1 MFLLCY
7 NTVKITFCGEM
18 YMLKRL
24 LLSAIVLSSIYVS
37 CHAIDVD
44 LPGANSKIPEDE
56 YKDYV
61 YLSPKIALERIAST
75 QAMINQIK
83 ADGTF
88 EKLKEWRKI
97 SDDAEL
103 EKTLRH
109 DFKQFMTP
117 IDGQTEIIEHTENS
131 GIQLT
136 VPFSSVFKIQNSEH
150 NYTLEGLTGSTYV
163 ARDYNVVE
171 KDGSE
176 RTFIYKK
183 LDNTKYW
190 NLNVT
195 NLDKSNQGT
204 IVGIT
209 FTSKDNPNTS
219 HSIGTYVAG
228 SESESE
234 RNIKANR
241 ILANYVLPSVRS
253 LNRLNEFST
262 ITMSKNLQYR
272 VLNGSTR
279 TESTDKDSIYGSKS
293 YTVTHK
299 GPHGVNQVLQMIPL
313 HDKQQHFLL
322 NAKPDDLYNFE
333 THIEY
338 INSLYGHTLNKEIR
352 LSRISKSFVWFDG
365 IPGLLLDYELSNGE
379 GRLEFITRDKDYEYR
394 HIVLYRVNGYYTLEQ
409 LKNMLLDVK
418 LLNTGD
424 MYNRDINLFN
434 LRLKS

>member
-1 MFLLCY
+1 MSCICGYLHFTRDLQYEFFICRNIFY
-7 NTVKITFCGEM
+7 N
-18 YMLKRL
+18 
-24 LLSAIVLSSIYVS
+24 SS
-37 CHAIDVD
+37 
-44 LPGANSKIPEDE
+44 
-56 YKDYV
+56 
-61 YLSPKIALERIAST
+61 
-75 QAMINQIK
+75 
-83 ADGTF
+83 
-88 EKLKEWRKI
+88 
-97 SDDAEL
+97 
-103 EKTLRH
+103 
-109 DFKQFMTP
+109 
-117 IDGQTEIIEHTENS
+117 
-131 GIQLT
+131 
-136 VPFSSVFKIQNSEH
+136 
-150 NYTLEGLTGSTYV
+150 
-163 ARDYNVVE
+163 
-171 KDGSE
+171 
-176 RTFIYKK
+176 YKK

-272 VLNGSTR
+272 ILNGSTR

-293 YTVTHK
+293 YTVMHK

>member
-1 MFLLCY
+1 M
-7 NTVKITFCGEM
+7 I
-18 YMLKRL
+18 KRI
-24 LLSAIVLSSIYVS
+24 LLSALCLGCISMGIYATNVDIPGADSSIS
-37 CHAIDVD
+37 
-44 LPGANSKIPEDE
+44 EDA
-56 YKDYV
+56 YKNYV
-61 YLSPKIALERIAST
+61 YLSPRQAIEKAASA
-75 QAMINQIK
+75 QLLVNQLK

-131 GIQLT
+131 GIQVT

-150 NYTLEGLTGSTYV
+150 NYTLKGFTGSTYV
-163 ARDYNVVE
+163 ARDYNIVE
-171 KDGSE
+171 KGGSE
-176 RTFIYKK
+176 RAFTYKN

-190 NLNVT
+190 NLTVI

-219 HSIGTYVAG
+219 HSIGTYIVG
-228 SESESE
+228 PESEAE
-234 RNIKANR
+234 RNIKANG

-262 ITMSKNLQYR
+262 IVTSKNLQYR

-279 TESTDKDSIYGSKS
+279 TESTDKDIIFGSKY
-293 YTVTHK
+293 YTVTYN
-299 GPHGVNQVLQMIPL
+299 GTYEVNQVLQMIPL

-322 NAKPDDLYNFE
+322 NAKQDDPYNFE

-352 LSRISKSFVWFDG
+352 LSRISKSLVWFDG
-365 IPGLLLDYELSNGE
+365 MPGLLLDYELSNGD
-379 GRLEFITRDKDYEYR
+379 GRLEFITRDKNYEYR
-394 HIVLYRVNGYYTLEQ
+394 RIISYSVKGHYTTNQ
-409 LKNMLLDVK
+409 LKNMILDVK

-424 MYNRDINLFN
+424 LYNKDINLFN
-434 LRLKS
+434 LKDMSI

>member
-1 MFLLCY
+1 
-7 NTVKITFCGEM
+7 
-18 YMLKRL
+18 
-24 LLSAIVLSSIYVS
+24 
-37 CHAIDVD
+37 
-44 LPGANSKIPEDE
+44 
-56 YKDYV
+56 
-61 YLSPKIALERIAST
+61 
-75 QAMINQIK
+75 
-83 ADGTF
+83 
-88 EKLKEWRKI
+88 
-97 SDDAEL
+97 
-103 EKTLRH
+103 
-109 DFKQFMTP
+109 
-117 IDGQTEIIEHTENS
+117 
-131 GIQLT
+131 
-136 VPFSSVFKIQNSEH
+136 
-150 NYTLEGLTGSTYV
+150 
-163 ARDYNVVE
+163 
-171 KDGSE
+171 
-176 RTFIYKK
+176 
-183 LDNTKYW
+183 
-190 NLNVT
+190 
-195 NLDKSNQGT
+195 
-204 IVGIT
+204 
-209 FTSKDNPNTS
+209 
-219 HSIGTYVAG
+219 
-228 SESESE
+228 
-234 RNIKANR
+234 
-241 ILANYVLPSVRS
+241 
-253 LNRLNEFST
+253 
-262 ITMSKNLQYR
+262 MSKNLQYR

-293 YTVTHK
+293 YTVTYK